1 MPKLLPKPA
10 PKWPAAMLTVLV
22 VSLTGCAT
30 PSAPPVAVCPANP
43 PAPALSEPI
52 PQGSYS
58 ERVRL
63 KLKSWHESLTPTQTT
78 PAR

>member
-1 MPKLLPKPA
+1 MLPRNA
-10 PKWPAAMLTVLV
+10 PKSLGLMLIVLAL
-22 VSLTGCAT
+22 SLTACAT
-30 PSAPPVAVCPANP
+30 PPEPPVVVCPANP
-43 PAPALSEPI
+43 PPPALSEPI

-63 KLKSWHESLTPTQTT
+63 KLKSWHESLTPTPMT